1 MNEIDYKKGLT
12 DEEVN
17 FRKEQGLVNIDS
29 SVKTKSIGR
38 ILSSNIFTLFNFL
51 NLILGLSIILVH
63 SYKNLT
69 FLGVVFCN
77 TIIGIIQEIQ
87 AKKIIDRLSILSES
101 KEKVIRNSKIIEV
114 NKEDIVVD
122 DILYLEQGKQVVSDC
137 IIKSGTCEVNES
149 LITGE
154 SDPIYKKKN
163 DKLLSGSFVVSG
175 GVYAS
180 VIHVGKDNYAS
191 IISNEAKY
199 IKKVN
204 SEILNSFN
212 KIIKFISIMI
222 IPLGILLFLK
232 QLSLNPLENSVVN
245 TVAALVG
252 MIPEGLILLT
262 STVMAVSVI
271 RLSKYNVLVQE
282 LYCIET
288 LARVDTLCLDK
299 TGTITEGNLEVADV
313 IIKKTSLSNVEKI
326 LSAMCKAS
334 DSLNPTMK
342 AISEKFASDTNF
354 IVEQTVPFSSSRKFS
369 SVTFKD
375 VGTFYLGAYEYLI
388 DDEKIKKE
396 IDKYSEEYRVL
407 ILVQDI
413 NGKKTTLALILISDV
428 IRSDAKETLSYFKE
442 QGVDVK
448 IISGDSE
455 KTVRS
460 IAKKVGLD
468 NYDKSID
475 MSTVKTDKE
484 LIEAVKTKTIFAR
497 VTPIQKKKIII
508 ELKKIGKVVAM
519 TGDGVNDVLALRESD
534 CSVAL
539 SSGSDAARKVSQL
552 VLLDSKFSSMP
563 KIVNE
568 GRRTINNIERSSSLF
583 LVKTIYTTML
593 VIIFL
598 FVNMSYPFIP
608 IQITLTSVVTIGI
621 PSFILALEPNKEKI
635 KGLFLINV
643 IRNSLPTALTIVFN
657 IVAIVILS
665 FVMKLDRTITSSL
678 AVVVTGFTG
687 LMLLYKISLPLNK
700 LRFIL
705 FYSMCLFFLIG
716 IVGLRQFFS
725 IYISRHM
732 ILILPFLMIYA
743 YILFDIFTRIFDYIV
758 RKKIPKKRIN

>member
-1 MNEIDYKKGLT
+1 M
-12 DEEVN
+12 
-17 FRKEQGLVNIDS
+17 
-29 SVKTKSIGR
+29 
-38 ILSSNIFTLFNFL
+38 
-51 NLILGLSIILVH
+51 GLSIILVH